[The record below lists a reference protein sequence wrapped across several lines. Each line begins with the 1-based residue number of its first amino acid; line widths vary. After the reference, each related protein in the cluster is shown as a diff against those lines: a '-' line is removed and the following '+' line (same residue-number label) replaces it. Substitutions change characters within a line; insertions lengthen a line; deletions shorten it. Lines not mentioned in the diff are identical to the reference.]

1 VVFFLEYI
9 KEVNINE
16 AIIHV
21 LDNNADEPILN
32 EYALDLDE
40 EKYNFLLKHI
50 QKCLKDEDLKYG
62 VFNEASSIV
71 KDISQEYLNGE
82 NNLLV
87 VSKKLATQMFT
98 LMRSIGNIPSCD
110 LIVVS
115 FTTEYGPILG
125 IFKMDYIKNYVHTI
139 EFVDNKLGIDIVPQF
154 TGLPGS
160 SQRIQKCA
168 FLKPIRKENSFDL
181 MVIDKR
187 SKIKDSSNEQEGTI
201 ENEGYG
207 SNYFINDYLGC
218 TIIDNE
224 RDVTKNFVKAAEKFT
239 QNTFPENAD
248 KAEAVRCAIKRKLK
262 EEDSIDVRELSQQ
275 MFPENHDTKEKF
287 IEFISEQGISEN
299 INLDKEWIDKKLKRV
314 RLKIDKDIDLYVD
327 EETYHDN
334 KRFEIQRNGDGTI
347 NMVIKHV
354 SNYVQK

>member
-1 VVFFLEYI
+1 MEYI

-40 EKYNFLLKHI
+40 EKYSFLLKHI
-50 QKCLKDEDLKYG
+50 QKCLKDEELKYG
-62 VFNEASSIV
+62 VFNAEHNVV
-71 KDISQEYLNGE
+71 KDLSQEYLNGE

-87 VSKKLATQMFT
+87 VSKELAKQMFI
-98 LMRSIGNIPSCD
+98 LMRTKGSIPSCD
-110 LIVVS
+110 LVVVS
-115 FTTEYGPILG
+115 FTTEFGPILG

-139 EFVDNKLGIDIVPQF
+139 EFVDNKLGIDIISQI

-168 FLKPIRKENSFDL
+168 FLKPIRDENNFDL
-181 MVIDKR
+181 MVIDKK
-187 SKIKDSSNEQEGTI
+187 SKSKDNE
-201 ENEGYG
+201 ENG
-207 SNYFINDYLGC
+207 SDYFINDYLGSS
-218 TIIDNE
+218 IIDNE

-239 QNTFPENAD
+239 QNTFAENAEE
-248 KAEAVRCAIKRKLK
+248 AEAVRSTIKRRLRQ
-262 EEDSIDVRELSQQ
+262 EDNIDVKELSEEI
-275 MFPENHDTKEKF
+275 FPENNDNKEKF
-287 IEFISEQGISEN
+287 VEFIAEQGISEN
-299 INLDKEWIDKKLKRV
+299 ISLDKEWIDKKLKRV

-334 KRFEIQRNGDGTI
+334 SRFEIQRNGDGTI

-354 SNYVQK
+354 SNYVEK

>member
-1 VVFFLEYI
+1 LEYI

-50 QKCLKDEDLKYG
+50 QKCLKDEEIKYG
-62 VFNEASSIV
+62 VFSEESNIV
-71 KDISQEYLNGE
+71 KDLSQEYLNGE

-87 VSKKLATQMFT
+87 VSKEMAKQMFS

-115 FTTEYGPILG
+115 FTTEFGPVLG

-139 EFVDNKLGIDIVPQF
+139 EFVDDKLGIDIVPQY

-160 SQRIQKCA
+160 SQRVQKCA
-168 FLKPIRKENSFDL
+168 FIKPIREENNFDL
-181 MVIDKR
+181 MIIDKK
-187 SKIKDSSNEQEGTI
+187 SKDKESEEYSS
-201 ENEGYG
+201 
-207 SNYFINDYLGC
+207 SYFTYDYLGC
-218 TIIDNE
+218 TTFDNK
-224 RDVTKNFVKAAEKFT
+224 RDITKNFVKAAEKWT
-239 QNTFPENAD
+239 QNTYPENAE
-248 KAEAVRCAIKRKLK
+248 KAEAVRSTIKRKLK
-262 EEDSIDVRELSQQ
+262 QEDNIDVRELSEE
-275 MFPENHDTKEKF
+275 MFSENNDTKEKF
-287 IEFISEQGISEN
+287 VEYIAEQGIAEN
-299 INLDKEWIDKKLKRV
+299 INLDKQWLDKKLKRV
-314 RLKIDKDIDLYVD
+314 RLKIDKDIDLYVN
-327 EETYHDN
+327 EETYNDN
-334 KRFEIQRNGDGTI
+334 SRFEIQRNGDGTI

-354 SNYVQK
+354 TNYIEK

>member
-1 VVFFLEYI
+1 LEYI

-62 VFNEASSIV
+62 TFNLERSIV
-71 KDISQEYLNGE
+71 KDLSQEYLNGE
-82 NNLLV
+82 NNLLD
-87 VSKKLATQMFT
+87 VSKELAKQMFI
-98 LMRSIGNIPSCD
+98 LMRSKGSIPSCD
-110 LIVVS
+110 LIIVS

-139 EFVDNKLGIDIVPQF
+139 EFVDNKLGIDIVPQY
-154 TGLPGS
+154 TGLPGG

-168 FLKPIRKENSFDL
+168 FLKPIRKENNFDL

-187 SKIKDSSNEQEGTI
+187 VKNKESSSEQVESA
-201 ENEGYG
+201 ESLEYG

-224 RDVTKNFVKAAEKFT
+224 RDVTKSFVKAAEKFT
-239 QNTFPENAD
+239 QNNFPENAD
-248 KAEAVRCAIKRKLK
+248 KAEAVRTAIKRKLK
-262 EEDSIDVRELSQQ
+262 EEDKIDIRELSEQV
-275 MFPENHDTKEKF
+275 FSENEDTKEKF
-287 IEFISEQGISEN
+287 VEYISQQGISEN

-334 KRFEIQRNGDGTI
+334 SRFEIQRNGDGTI

>member
-1 VVFFLEYI
+1 MEYI
-9 KEVNINE
+9 KEVSINE

-62 VFNEASSIV
+62 VFNEEKNIV
-71 KDISQEYLNGE
+71 KDLSQEYLNGE

-87 VSKKLATQMFT
+87 VSKELATQMFI
-98 LMRSIGNIPSCD
+98 LMRTKGNIPSCD
-110 LIVVS
+110 LIIIS
-115 FTTEYGPILG
+115 FTTEFGPMLG

-139 EFVDNKLGIDIVPQF
+139 DFVDNKLGIDIVPQF

-160 SQRIQKCA
+160 SQKIQKCA
-168 FLKPIRKENSFDL
+168 FLKPIRKENGFDL
-181 MVIDKR
+181 MVIDKIT
-187 SKIKDSSNEQEGTI
+187 KNKDSSTEQSSSKDDQE
-201 ENEGYG
+201 YG
-207 SNYFINDYLGC
+207 LNYFINDYLGC
-218 TIIDNE
+218 TTFDNK
-224 RDVTKNFVKAAEKFT
+224 RDITKNFVKAAEKFT

-248 KAEAVRCAIKRKLK
+248 KAEAVRSTVKRKLK
-262 EEDSIDVRELSQQ
+262 EEDNIDIKELSEE
-275 MFPENHDTKEKF
+275 MFSENPDTKDKF
-287 IEFISEQGISEN
+287 VEFIKDQGISEN
-299 INLDKEWIDKKLKRV
+299 ISLDKEWIDKKLKRV
-314 RLKIDKDIDLYVD
+314 RLKIDKDIDLYVN
-327 EETYHDN
+327 EETYNDN
-334 KRFEIQRNGDGTI
+334 SRFEIQRNGDGTI

>member
-1 VVFFLEYI
+1 LEYI

-62 VFNEASSIV
+62 VFNEEKNIV
-71 KDISQEYLNGE
+71 KDLSQEYLNGE

-87 VSKKLATQMFT
+87 VSKELARQMFI
-98 LMRSIGNIPSCD
+98 LMRSKGSIPSCD
-110 LIVVS
+110 LILVS
-115 FTTEYGPILG
+115 FTTEFGPILG

-139 EFVDNKLGIDIVPQF
+139 EFVDDKLGIDIISQV

-168 FLKPIRKENSFDL
+168 FLKPIREENNFDL
-181 MVIDKR
+181 MVIDKK
-187 SKIKDSSNEQEGTI
+187 SKTKDNE
-201 ENEGYG
+201 ENG

-218 TIIDNE
+218 SIIDNE

-239 QNTFPENAD
+239 QNTFAENAE
-248 KAEAVRCAIKRKLK
+248 KAEAVRSTIKRKLR
-262 EEDSIDVRELSQQ
+262 EEDNIDVKELSEQI
-275 MFPENHDTKEKF
+275 FPENNDTKEKF
-287 IEFISEQGISEN
+287 VEFIAEQGITEN
-299 INLDKEWIDKKLKRV
+299 ISLDKEWIDKKLKRV

-334 KRFEIQRNGDGTI
+334 SRFEIQRNGDGTI

-354 SNYVQK
+354 SNYVEK

>member
-1 VVFFLEYI
+1 MEYI
-9 KEVNINE
+9 KEININE

-50 QKCLKDEDLKYG
+50 QRCLKDEELKYG
-62 VFNEASSIV
+62 VFKIDHNIV
-71 KDISQEYLNGE
+71 KDLAQEYLNGE

-87 VSKKLATQMFT
+87 VSKELAKQMFV
-98 LMRSIGNIPSCD
+98 LMRSMGSIPSCD
-110 LIVVS
+110 LVVVS
-115 FTTEYGPILG
+115 FSTEFGPILG

-139 EFVDNKLGIDIVPQF
+139 EFVDNKLGIDIVSQV

-168 FLKPIRKENSFDL
+168 FLKPIRNENKFDL
-181 MVIDKR
+181 MVIDKK
-187 SKIKDSSNEQEGTI
+187 SKNK
-201 ENEGYG
+201 ENEENN
-207 SNYFINDYLGC
+207 SNYFINNFLGC
-218 TIIDNE
+218 SIIDNE

-239 QNTFPENAD
+239 QNTFAENAEE
-248 KAEAVRCAIKRKLK
+248 AEAVRSGIKRKLR
-262 EEDSIDVRELSQQ
+262 EEDNIDVRELSELL
-275 MFPENHDTKEKF
+275 FPENNDNKEKF
-287 IEFISEQGISEN
+287 VEFIAKQGISES
-299 INLDKEWIDKKLKRV
+299 ISLDKEWIDKKLKRV

-334 KRFEIQRNGDGTI
+334 SRFEIQRNGDGTI

-354 SNYVQK
+354 SNYVEK

>member
-1 VVFFLEYI
+1 MEYI

-50 QKCLKDEDLKYG
+50 QKCLKDEELKYG
-62 VFNEASSIV
+62 VFNEQENIV
-71 KDISQEYLNGE
+71 KDLSQEYLNGE
-82 NNLLV
+82 NNLLT
-87 VSKKLATQMFT
+87 VSKEMAKQLFV
-98 LMRSIGNIPSCD
+98 LMRTKGSIPSCD

-115 FTTEYGPILG
+115 FTTEFGPILG

-139 EFVDNKLGIDIVPQF
+139 EFVDNKLGIDIVSQI

-168 FLKPIRKENSFDL
+168 FLKPIREENSFDL
-181 MVIDKR
+181 MVIDKN
-187 SKIKDSSNEQEGTI
+187 SKNKESDE
-201 ENEGYG
+201 YG
-207 SNYFINDYLGC
+207 SNYFTENYLGC
-218 TIIDNE
+218 TLYDNE
-224 RDVTKNFVKAAEKFT
+224 RDVTKNFVKAAEKWT

-248 KAEAVRCAIKRKLK
+248 KAEVVRSTIKRKLR
-262 EEDSIDVRELSQQ
+262 EEDNIDVRELSEQ
-275 MFPENHDTKEKF
+275 MFSENKDTKEKF
-287 IEFISEQGISEN
+287 VEFITEQGIAEN
-299 INLDKEWIDKKLKRV
+299 INIDKQWIDKKFKRV
-314 RLKIDKDIDLYVD
+314 RLKIDKDIDLYVN
-327 EETYHDN
+327 EETYNDN
-334 KRFEIQRNGDGTI
+334 SRFEIQRNGDGTI

-354 SNYVQK
+354 SNYVEK

>member
-1 VVFFLEYI
+1 LEYI

-62 VFNEASSIV
+62 TFNIEENIV
-71 KDISQEYLNGE
+71 KDLSQEYLNGE

-87 VSKKLATQMFT
+87 VSKELARQMFIQ
-98 LMRSIGNIPSCD
+98 MRSKGNIPSCD

-115 FTTEYGPILG
+115 FTSEFGPILG
-125 IFKMDYIKNYVHTI
+125 ILKMDYIKNYVHTI

-160 SQRIQKCA
+160 SQKIQKCA

-181 MVIDKR
+181 MVIDKK
-187 SKIKDSSNEQEGTI
+187 SKNNQSNNEQEHVI

-207 SNYFINDYLGC
+207 SSYFIDDYLGC
-218 TIIDNE
+218 TIMDNE

-239 QNTFPENAD
+239 RNTFPENAD
-248 KAEAVRCAIKRKLK
+248 KAEAVRSTIKRKLK
-262 EEDSIDVRELSQQ
+262 EEDNIDVNELSEQ
-275 MFPENHDTKEKF
+275 MFPENQDNKEKF
-287 IEFISEQGISEN
+287 VEFISQQGISQN
-299 INLDKEWIDKKLKRV
+299 INLDREWIDKKLKRV

-327 EETYHDN
+327 EETYNDN
-334 KRFEIQRNGDGTI
+334 SRFEIQRNGDGTI

>member
-1 VVFFLEYI
+1 MEYI

-62 VFNEASSIV
+62 VFNSERNIV
-71 KDISQEYLNGE
+71 KDLSQEYLNGE

-87 VSKKLATQMFT
+87 VSKELARQMFI
-98 LMRSIGNIPSCD
+98 LMRSKGSIPSCD

-115 FTTEYGPILG
+115 FTTEFGPILG

-154 TGLPGS
+154 TGLPGF

-168 FLKPIRKENSFDL
+168 FLKPIRKENNFDL

-187 SKIKDSSNEQEGTI
+187 IKTKESSDKEDQ
-201 ENEGYG
+201 GYG

-218 TIIDNE
+218 TIVDNE
-224 RDVTKNFVKAAEKFT
+224 RDITKNFVKAAEKFT

-248 KAEAVRCAIKRKLK
+248 KAEAVRSTIKRKLK
-262 EEDSIDVRELSQQ
+262 QEDNIDIRELSEE
-275 MFPENHDTKEKF
+275 MFPENHEIKEKF
-287 IEFISEQGISEN
+287 VEFIAERGVSEKIS
-299 INLDKEWIDKKLKRV
+299 LDKEWIDKKLKRV

-334 KRFEIQRNGDGTI
+334 SRFEIQRNGDGTI

>member
-1 VVFFLEYI
+1 MEYI
-9 KEVNINE
+9 KEININE

-50 QKCLKDEDLKYG
+50 QRCLKDEELKYG
-62 VFNEASSIV
+62 VFKIDHNIV
-71 KDISQEYLNGE
+71 KDLAQEYLNGE

-87 VSKKLATQMFT
+87 VSKELAKQMFV
-98 LMRSIGNIPSCD
+98 LMRSMGSIPSCD
-110 LIVVS
+110 LVVVS
-115 FTTEYGPILG
+115 FSTEFGPILG

-139 EFVDNKLGIDIVPQF
+139 EFVDNKLGIDIVSQV

-168 FLKPIRKENSFDL
+168 FLKPIRNENKFDL
-181 MVIDKR
+181 MVIDKK
-187 SKIKDSSNEQEGTI
+187 SKNK
-201 ENEGYG
+201 ENEENN
-207 SNYFINDYLGC
+207 SNYFINNFLGC
-218 TIIDNE
+218 SIIDNE
-224 RDVTKNFVKAAEKFT
+224 RDVTKSFVKAAEKFT
-239 QNTFPENAD
+239 QNTFAENAEE
-248 KAEAVRCAIKRKLK
+248 AEAVRSSIKRKLR
-262 EEDSIDVRELSQQ
+262 EEDNIDVRELSELI
-275 MFPENHDTKEKF
+275 FPENNDNKEKF
-287 IEFISEQGISEN
+287 VEFIAEQGISES
-299 INLDKEWIDKKLKRV
+299 ISLDKEWIDKKLKRV

-334 KRFEIQRNGDGTI
+334 SRFEIQRNGDGTI

-354 SNYVQK
+354 SNYVEK

>member
-1 VVFFLEYI
+1 MEYI

-62 VFNEASSIV
+62 VFNEEQNIV
-71 KDISQEYLNGE
+71 KDLSQEFLNGE

-87 VSKKLATQMFT
+87 VSKELARRMFI
-98 LMRSIGNIPSCD
+98 LMRSKGSIPSCD

-115 FTTEYGPILG
+115 FTTEFGPILG

-181 MVIDKR
+181 MVIDKTT
-187 SKIKDSSNEQEGTI
+187 KNKDSKNSQVDNNENQEYGT
-201 ENEGYG
+201 
-207 SNYFINDYLGC
+207 NYFINDYLGC
-218 TIIDNE
+218 TTFDNK
-224 RDVTKNFVKAAEKFT
+224 RDITKNFVKAAEKFT

-248 KAEAVRCAIKRKLK
+248 KAETVRSAIKRKLK
-262 EEDSIDVRELSQQ
+262 EEDNIDIIELSEE
-275 MFPENHDTKEKF
+275 MFSENHDTKEKF
-287 IEFISEQGISEN
+287 VEFIKDQGITEN
-299 INLDKEWIDKKLKRV
+299 ISLDKEWIDKKLKRV
-314 RLKIDKDIDLYVD
+314 RLKIDKDIDLYVNT
-327 EETYHDN
+327 ETYNDN
-334 KRFEIQRNGDGTI
+334 SRFEIQRNGDGTI

>member
-1 VVFFLEYI
+1 MEYI

-62 VFNEASSIV
+62 VFNEEKNIV
-71 KDISQEYLNGE
+71 KEISQEYLNGE

-87 VSKKLATQMFT
+87 VSKELARQMFG
-98 LMRSIGNIPSCD
+98 LMRSKGSIPSCD

-115 FTTEYGPILG
+115 FTTEFGPILG

-168 FLKPIRKENSFDL
+168 FLKPIKKENNFDL
-181 MVIDKR
+181 MVIDKK
-187 SKIKDSSNEQEGTI
+187 SKSK
-201 ENEGYG
+201 ENEENS
-207 SNYFINDYLGC
+207 SNYFIEDYLGC
-218 TIIDNE
+218 TTFDNK
-224 RDVTKNFVKAAEKFT
+224 RDITKNFVKAAEKFT
-239 QNTFPENAD
+239 QNTFPENAE
-248 KAEAVRCAIKRKLK
+248 KAEAVRTAIKRKLK
-262 EEDSIDVRELSQQ
+262 EEDTIDVRELSQQ
-275 MFPENHDTKEKF
+275 MFPENHETKEKF
-287 IEFISEQGISEN
+287 VEFITERGISEN

-334 KRFEIQRNGDGTI
+334 SRFEIQRNGDGTI